1 MAKKKQKK
9 TDNLFRLE
17 LTGKE
22 LDCVTNLV
30 EMESLNTEDYKEEFL
45 DSLIEK
51 LNSADNIGEVDVD

>member
-22 LDCVTNLV
+22 LDCVINLV
-30 EMESLNTEDYKEEFL
+30 EMESLNTEDYEEEFL
-45 DSLIEK
+45 DSLIKK